1 MGDNKIILANGPLV
15 ALLIQIQFSPI
26 LQISKYIPSIQ
37 DELRRKGFPLFKQVE
52 GEGVPPFEGNYE
64 QWMFIAN
71 DYSKNIVLDNQK
83 ITYQVFDCGTYS
95 CENYAKDFIAIIN
108 SFNHTVDI
116 SSIIRIGLRWVNS
129 IPEKENLSWKELL
142 KEDFHGMEFSPG
154 IDWFGVPLVL
164 FSVQRGVKLEVF
176 DRIISNFHLNI
187 YQHPNGL
194 KYPQDIMK
202 FPLQEEEV
210 HKGNPLVTFVDL
222 DNNILFEAV
231 EMDDVFTKIEDL
243 LRELSKTIEEVFFK
257 SLITDKAKELWQ

>member
-129 IPEKENLSWKELL
+129 IPLLHFQLPLSPMSSYQLHCLVAIDK
-142 KEDFHGMEFSPG
+142 KQGYDFRHQRRTGLSPG
-154 IDWFGVPLVL
+154 YASYW
-164 FSVQRGVKLEVF
+164 
-176 DRIISNFHLNI
+176 
-187 YQHPNGL
+187 
-194 KYPQDIMK
+194 
-202 FPLQEEEV
+202 
-210 HKGNPLVTFVDL
+210 
-222 DNNILFEAV
+222 
-231 EMDDVFTKIEDL
+231 L
-243 LRELSKTIEEVFFK
+243 LYCSPAWRRYLSKK
-257 SLITDKAKELWQ
+257 